1 MSESLIVI
9 DDDQQFAD
17 LLGEIAKATDFD
29 VDVVYDAHDY
39 FEGTKS
45 YSVMVLDLNMPTMD
59 GVEVIRKMGKMDHNT
74 HIILVSGYDD
84 GVLHSAEKLAQEHQL
99 NIVGTL
105 SKPLQVSE
113 FMNMLKSIDTDN
125 AFDVYHD
132 SSQTDEITAAEI
144 LEGIEQ
150 QQMELYYQ
158 PQIELRSHTLKG
170 VEALVRWHH
179 PTRGFVPPGMFIE
192 IAEREGL
199 MGQLTSYV
207 INMAVK
213 QINDWKSSGLKITV
227 SVNVSADNITSLSL
241 PEHLSD
247 LIQDHGLDPQSIVLE
262 ITESAL
268 MGELKTA
275 LDILTRLRMKGFGLS
290 IDDFGTGNSS
300 LVLLHRVPFTELK
313 IDMSFVKQ
321 MDKDLDARAIVETC
335 VMLAHKLNMESVA
348 EGIENES
355 VQKTLTLMGCDM
367 GQGYHL
373 AKPMPASDLLTWIDG
388 QDLTV
393 LKY

>member
-1 MSESLIVI
+1 MSKSLIVI

-17 LLGEIAKATDFD
+17 LLGEIAKAADFD
-29 VDVVYDAHDY
+29 VDVIYDAHDY
-39 FEGTKS
+39 FAGTKS
-45 YSVMVLDLNMPTMD
+45 YSIMVLDLNMPTMD
-59 GVEVIRKMGKMDHNT
+59 GVEVIRKMGKTGQNT

-84 GVLHSAEKLAQEHQL
+84 GVLHSAEKLAQEHAL

-105 SKPLQVSE
+105 SKPLQVSD

-125 AFDVYHD
+125 AFDVYD
-132 SSQTDEITAAEI
+132 NRSKTDEITAAEI

-158 PQIELRSHTLKG
+158 PQIELRTNTLKG

-199 MGQLTSYV
+199 MGELTSYI

-213 QINDWKSSGLKITV
+213 QINEWKNAGIKITV
-227 SVNVSADNITSLSL
+227 SVNVSAENITSLSL

-247 LIQDHGLDPQSIVLE
+247 LIQDHGLDPQSVVLE

-348 EGIENES
+348 EGIENEN
-355 VQKTLTLMGCDM
+355 VQKALTMMGCDM
-367 GQGYHL
+367 GQGFHL
-373 AKPMPASDLLTWIDG
+373 AKPMPASDLLQWIDG

-393 LKY
+393 LSY

>member
-1 MSESLIVI
+1 MNKSLIVI

-17 LLGEIAKATDFD
+17 LLGEIAKAADFD
-29 VDVVYDAHDY
+29 VDVIYDAHDY

-45 YSVMVLDLNMPTMD
+45 YSIMVLDLNMPTMD
-59 GVEVIRKMGKMDHNT
+59 GVEVIRKMGTMDHNT
-74 HIILVSGYDD
+74 HIVLVSGYDD
-84 GVLHSAEKLAQEHQL
+84 GVLHSAEKLAQEHEL

-125 AFDVYHD
+125 AFDVYD
-132 SSQTDEITAAEI
+132 DRSKTDEITAAEI
-144 LEGIEQ
+144 LEGIDQ

-158 PQIELRSHTLKG
+158 PQVELRTNTLKG

-199 MGQLTSYV
+199 MGELTSYI

-213 QINDWKSSGLKITV
+213 QINEWKGTGIKITV
-227 SVNVSADNITSLSL
+227 SVNVSAENITSLSL

-247 LIQDHGLDPQSIVLE
+247 LIKDHGLDPQSVVLE

-321 MDKDLDARAIVETC
+321 MDKDLEARAIVETC

-348 EGIENES
+348 EGIESEE
-355 VQKTLTLMGCDM
+355 VQKALTVMGCDM

-373 AKPMPASDLLTWIDG
+373 AKPMPASDLLEWIDG

-393 LKY
+393 LSY